1 MDSRRKV
8 RQTTYS
14 RKGGAS
20 IASTGSAGVA
30 NASAVIA
37 STGGSKAYSNRSFV
51 LGSGANS
58 ESHGSRSGII
68 NSLNSKQTSQDILN

>member
-8 RQTTYS
+8 RHTTYS

-58 ESHGSRSGII
+58 KSYGSRSGII
-68 NSLNSKQTSQDILN
+68 NSLNSETDKKAIHN